1 MTVKYHVS
9 PAGPRRCRASI
20 RACRYTEA
28 GEPHFGSQEAAQR
41 YWEKKVVDQFGE
53 FAVASRSAAEKLRQA
68 AYHAH
73 DVILKKM
80 RKRRTRSL
88 KAKQQV
94 LNNTRA
100 RENRPHQVGGGVTD
114 APRMT
119 ARMRILGALKSAS
132 GVKNLLPSI
141 RKRRLGG
148 KAHSV
153 MDEDYK
159 ERVSIMNRARGAGR
173 SGHERVMRQVDKA
186 MDRIAPALTKAE
198 RKVLETAV
206 PAAKKA
212 AAKAYNA
219 PIRIRYLRPSEVRI
233 GDNVRLYGRV
243 SAIKDLGGGDRA
255 VTFRYR
261 GKDGSICSHTF
272 KFKHDHTMVLPGRS
286 ARQHVRSFRRS
297 PFGRKAIRTARTVAA
312 IIMTTAS
319 IHENKPVR
327 ATTSSSRAAS
337 VHDLNP
343 KRRNL
348 VKSEDMA
355 KAA

>member
-141 RKRRLGG
+141 RKRRLG
-148 KAHSV
+148 
-153 MDEDYK
+153 
-159 ERVSIMNRARGAGR
+159 
-173 SGHERVMRQVDKA
+173 SGC
-186 MDRIAPALTKAE
+186 
-198 RKVLETAV
+198 
-206 PAAKKA
+206 
-212 AAKAYNA
+212 
-219 PIRIRYLRPSEVRI
+219 PS
-233 GDNVRLYGRV
+233 
-243 SAIKDLGGGDRA
+243 
-255 VTFRYR
+255 
-261 GKDGSICSHTF
+261 
-272 KFKHDHTMVLPGRS
+272 
-286 ARQHVRSFRRS
+286 
-297 PFGRKAIRTARTVAA
+297 
-312 IIMTTAS
+312 
-319 IHENKPVR
+319 
-327 ATTSSSRAAS
+327 
-337 VHDLNP
+337 
-343 KRRNL
+343 
-348 VKSEDMA
+348 
-355 KAA
+355 